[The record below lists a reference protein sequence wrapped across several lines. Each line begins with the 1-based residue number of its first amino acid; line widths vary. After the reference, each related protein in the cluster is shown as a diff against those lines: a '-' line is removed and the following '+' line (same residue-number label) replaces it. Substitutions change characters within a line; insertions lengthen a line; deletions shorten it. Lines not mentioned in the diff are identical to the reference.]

1 MSETNKLQGEQK
13 EKERESC
20 YSKRLVRL
28 FWGEIYFYF
37 VLVSSKRGLWDI
49 LTNCKV
55 WALFCK
61 YSKIINTAK
70 IIMRQSDRN

>member
-13 EKERESC
+13 EKEREAC

-28 FWGEIYFYF
+28 FLGEIYFYF

-55 WALFCK
+55 WPYFV
-61 YSKIINTAK
+61 NTVK
-70 IIMRQSDRN
+70 L